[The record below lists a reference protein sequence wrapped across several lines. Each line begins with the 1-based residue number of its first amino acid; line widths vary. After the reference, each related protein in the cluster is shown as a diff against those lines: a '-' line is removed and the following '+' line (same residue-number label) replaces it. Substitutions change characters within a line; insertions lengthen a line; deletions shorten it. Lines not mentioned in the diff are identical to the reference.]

1 MSFYNNYV
9 DYKGRIRDILIELAH
24 KRSYITY
31 EDLCIKSGIYD
42 DYIIKKE
49 AKMPFLFKILKEVMV
64 YEFENR
70 RRCLTIIVFISDKLL
85 YPSDS
90 FYKIAEECG
99 VKHKDI
105 DNKTFLTTELEEVY
119 STWENKDFYN
129 YFRSK

>member
-9 DYKGRIRDILIELAH
+9 DYKGKIRDILIELAH

-90 FYKIAEECG
+90 FYKIA
-99 VKHKDI
+99 
-105 DNKTFLTTELEEVY
+105 
-119 STWENKDFYN
+119 
-129 YFRSK
+129 

>member
-31 EDLCIKSGIYD
+31 EILCEKSGIYD
-42 DYIIKKE
+42 DYTIKKE
-49 AKMPFLFKILKEVMV
+49 IKMPFLFKVLKEIMV
-64 YEFENR
+64 YEHESN
-70 RRCLTIIVFISDKLL
+70 RRCLTIIVFKSDKFLK
-85 YPSDS
+85 PSDV
-90 FYKIAEECG
+90 FFKIAEECE
-99 VKHKDI
+99 VKNKDI
-105 DNKTFLTTELEEVY
+105 DNETFFRTELEEVY